1 MGKEL
6 EERPGRKN
14 WEGKERGRK
23 PEAILVNKMALGCPS
38 QLLRPFVAVLLGYGG
53 NERATAGIARPWILI
68 TGPAR
73 EP

>member
-14 WEGKERGRK
+14 WEEKERGRK

-38 QLLRPFVAVLLGYGG
+38 QLLRPFVAVLLGYKG
-53 NERATAGIARPWILI
+53 NERATAGTARPWILI